1 MTTEEREKRTEIA
14 DSVRLFLGIL
24 EKRKWFAIAIIVA
37 AVSLSV
43 LFATRQVPIY
53 RATATVIIERRSP
66 TVLSRVQEVMELGS
80 SDYWSMKEYMQTQY
94 EILQSRRLV
103 KRVVDRLALGLDP
116 HFLGLDRRRPALN
129 AEEMRREMAK
139 IDAVE
144 LLRASIKVEP
154 RTDSQFVLVSVEH
167 SDPLMAQEIA
177 NVLVTEFKDENLE
190 YKKRVVSEAIS
201 ELRAM
206 TIRLR
211 QDKEAA
217 EARVLEFERRHAM
230 SSLGSRKEQV
240 QAKLRMLNEKFLAAT
255 IELADERANRERQEL
270 TSSIAKLEE
279 LLLQKDLAG
288 ASHPILVGSSNIT
301 SLKVRLV
308 DLDTK
313 VRETAARYG
322 PKHPVMQAAYG
333 QRSLVRKALQT
344 EARIL
349 LESELFGLKEK
360 LQISVNKLAKAQEM
374 EESRLS
380 QLEAALVEE
389 AELAKLET
397 DYVPLKKRLDEA
409 QLVYQDVKTRFG
421 ETTLSSQVETN
432 NIRVQDFASMPDK
445 PVRPNKKMNVLVG
458 LLLGIALGVGAA
470 YFVESLDSSLKTR
483 EDIEAIGKVDFLG
496 LVPLVEDAERPEP
509 GTAHDCPELF
519 VHHMP
524 KSSVAEHFRTI
535 KTNLFFSG
543 GRPRPRRLLVTS
555 PGPKEGKTTVGC
567 NLAAVAALAGSRT
580 LVIDTDMRRP
590 RVHRLFGIPRRPGI
604 TEYFMGTT
612 PIAKYT
618 RRTPVENL
626 DVLTCGS
633 LSPNPLE
640 LLESSK
646 FGEMVDE
653 LALEYDVI
661 LFDSPP
667 LLAVADAKI
676 VCALVDVLVLVVR
689 AGRTTKEGLREARRM
704 LYPLLDE
711 DVGVVLNGFDVE
723 KHSYRYYYYRSK
735 TYAYYNYY
743 AYDDRGLGSE
753 GGEITSAD
761 RSS

>member
-1 MTTEEREKRTEIA
+1 MEETDKRSEITA
-14 DSVRLFLGIL
+14 NLRLFLGIL
-24 EKRKWFAIAIIVA
+24 EKRKWFAIAIVVVA
-37 AVSLSV
+37 VALSV
-43 LFATRQVPIY
+43 LFATRQTPVY

-103 KRVVDRLALGLDP
+103 KRVVDKLALGLDP
-116 HFLGLDRRRPALN
+116 HFLGLDRRQPPLSP
-129 AEEMRREMAK
+129 EEMRRQMAK
-139 IDAVE
+139 LDAVE
-144 LLRASIKVEP
+144 RLRQSIRVEP
-154 RTDSQFVLVSVEH
+154 RPDSQFVLVSVEH
-167 SDPLMAQEIA
+167 SDPRMAQEIA

-201 ELRAM
+201 ELRSM
-206 TIRLR
+206 TVQLR
-211 QDKEAA
+211 QAKEAA
-217 EARVLEFERRHAM
+217 ETRVLEFERRHSM
-230 SSLGSRKEQV
+230 SSLTSRKEQV
-240 QAKLRMLNEKFLAAT
+240 QEKLRMLNEKFVSAT
-255 IELADERANRERQEL
+255 IHLANERASRGRQEL
-270 TSSIAKLEE
+270 AASIARLEE
-279 LLLQKDLAG
+279 LLTVKDLAG
-288 ASHPILVGSSNIT
+288 ASHPLLVQSSNII

-313 VRETAARYG
+313 VRETTARYG

-333 QRSLVRKALQT
+333 QRSLVRKALQS

-349 LESELFGLKEK
+349 LEAELIGLQEK
-360 LQISVNKLAKAQEM
+360 LQIAQNKLAKAQEM
-374 EESRLS
+374 EESLLS
-380 QLEAALVEE
+380 QLEAALEEE

-397 DYVPLKKRLDEA
+397 DYVPLMKRMTEA
-409 QLVYQDVKTRFG
+409 ETVYLDVKARYG

-432 NIRVQDFASMPDK
+432 NIRVQDYASMPDK

-458 LLLGIALGVGAA
+458 LVLGIALGVGAA

-483 EDIEAIGKVDFLG
+483 EDIEAVGRVDFLG
-496 LVPLVEDAERPEP
+496 LVPMVEDAERPEP
-509 GTAHDCPELF
+509 GTSHDCPELF

-580 LVIDTDMRRP
+580 LVVDTDMRRP

-612 PIAKYT
+612 PITKYT

-640 LLESSK
+640 LLESPR
-646 FGEMVDE
+646 FGEMIDDLGE
-653 LALEYDVI
+653 DYDTI

-676 VCALVDVLVLVVR
+676 VCALVDVLVLVAR
-689 AGRTTKEGLREARRM
+689 AGRTTKEGLREARGM

-743 AYDDRGLGSE
+743 SYDDRGLGSE
-753 GGEITSAD
+753 GGEMTSAD

>member
-1 MTTEEREKRTEIA
+1 MEENDKRSEITA
-14 DSVRLFLGIL
+14 NLRLFLGIL
-24 EKRKWFAIAIIVA
+24 EKRKWFAIAIVVVA
-37 AVSLSV
+37 VGLSV

-103 KRVVDRLALGLDP
+103 KRVVDKLALGLDP
-116 HFLGLDRRRPALN
+116 HFLGLDRKQPALN
-129 AEEMRREMAK
+129 PEEMRRKMAEV
-139 IDAVE
+139 DAVE
-144 LLRASIKVEP
+144 KLRKSIKVEP
-154 RTDSQFVLVSVEH
+154 RPDSQFVLVSVEH

-201 ELRAM
+201 ELRGM
-206 TIRLR
+206 TIQLR
-211 QDKEAA
+211 QSKEAA
-217 EARVLEFERRHAM
+217 EAGVLDFERRHAM
-230 SSLGSRKEQV
+230 SSLASRKEQV
-240 QAKLRMLNEKFLAAT
+240 QGKLQLLNGKFVSAT
-255 IELADERANRERQEL
+255 IDLATERASRRRDEL
-270 TSSIAKLEE
+270 ESSIAAVEVMLPR
-279 LLLQKDLAG
+279 KDLAA
-288 ASHPILVGSSNIT
+288 ASHPVLVQSPNIT
-301 SLKVRLV
+301 GLKVRLV

-344 EARIL
+344 ESRVL
-349 LESELFGLKEK
+349 LEAELTGLREN
-360 LQISVNKLAKAQEM
+360 LQIARNKLAEAQEM
-374 EESRLS
+374 EESLAS
-380 QLEAALVEE
+380 QLEAALEE
-389 AELAKLET
+389 ESELAKLET
-397 DYVPLKKRLDEA
+397 DYGPLKKRMEEA
-409 QLVYQDVKTRFG
+409 RVVYENVRARYG

-432 NIRVQDFASMPDK
+432 NIRIQDYASMPDK
-445 PVRPNKKMNVLVG
+445 PVRPNKKVNVLVG
-458 LLLGIALGVGAA
+458 LVLGIALGVGAA
-470 YFVESLDSSLKTR
+470 YFVESLDSTLKTR
-483 EDIEAIGKVDFLG
+483 EDIEAIGRVDFLG
-496 LVPLVEDAERPEP
+496 LVPLVEDTERPEP

-519 VHHMP
+519 VHHLP

-543 GRPRPRRLLVTS
+543 GRQRPRRLLVTS

-604 TEYFMGTT
+604 TEYFMGTA
-612 PIAKYT
+612 PITKYT
-618 RRTPVENL
+618 RSTPVENL

-640 LLESSK
+640 LLESPR

-653 LALEYDVI
+653 LATVYDTI

-676 VCALVDVLVLVVR
+676 VCSLIDVLVLVVR
-689 AGRTTKEGLREARRM
+689 AGRTTKEGLREARGM

-743 AYDDRGLGSE
+743 SYDDQGLGSE
-753 GGEITSAD
+753 GGETTSID
-761 RSS
+761 RSG